1 MIDHLLFASIAK
13 LPPALVGPVIAA
25 GDPFAASNTL
35 FTQWA
40 GKFKIVAGAIA
51 ILVLIVT
58 GIGYAAGGN
67 EMKHGAKKKWIDVG
81 FATGVIFGASAIITW
96 FIGFLQQNGFS

>member
-40 GKFKIVAGAIA
+40 GKFKIVAASVA
-51 ILVLIVT
+51 ILVLAVT
-58 GIGYAAGGN
+58 AIAYMFGGN
-67 EMKHGAKKKWIDVG
+67 EMKHGAKRKWIDVG
-81 FATGVIFGASAIITW
+81 FGTAVVFGATAFITW
-96 FIGFLQQNGFS
+96 FVGFLQQNGFS